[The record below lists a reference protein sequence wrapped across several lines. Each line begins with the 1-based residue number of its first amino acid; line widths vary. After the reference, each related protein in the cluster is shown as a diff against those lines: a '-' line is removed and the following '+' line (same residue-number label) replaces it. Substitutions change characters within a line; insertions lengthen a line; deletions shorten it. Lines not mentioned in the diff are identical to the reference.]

1 MKEFV
6 IGYDAR
12 EMWLPDARGNDPQW
26 GRHTWLRDDVIKPLT
41 VDRLH
46 WKSLFRAPPKIFS
59 AQGIEIETGTVPNV
73 PDVEPPIEY
82 RAFWFS
88 YWANLNALQT
98 YLSNAWKNP
107 AQPCWLM
114 AISGF
119 DDVHKIGY
127 DVEPVE
133 IDPRWTFLGYDVAE
147 DTTSWGKLSGF
158 IYDEL
163 DDLKKRFAPSLNEYL
178 LFTRHEAADEFRK
191 WADQRDRGH
200 SPNYVY
206 GLYHVDTF
214 PKLKQATP

>member
-12 EMWLPDARGNDPQW
+12 EMWLPTDPEW
-26 GRHTWLRDDVIKPLT
+26 HRKCSLRDNVIKPLS
-41 VDRLH
+41 VDRLC
-46 WKSLFRAPPKIFS
+46 WKSLFRSSISVFT
-59 AQGIEIETGTVPNV
+59 GENIVTGTVPTV
-73 PDVEPPIEY
+73 PDVEPPVEY

-88 YWANLNALQT
+88 YWANLNALQK
-98 YLSNAWKNP
+98 YLIASWKNSLE
-107 AQPCWLM
+107 PCWLI

-119 DDVHKIGY
+119 DDEHKIGY

-133 IDPRWTFLGYDVAE
+133 IDPEWHFLGYDVAE
-147 DTTSWGKLSGF
+147 SITDWSKLSGF
-158 IYDEL
+158 VHEGEEAEW
-163 DDLKKRFAPSLNEYL
+163 LKNQFAEYINQQH
-178 LFTRHEAADEFRK
+178 LFTTYEVADEFRH